1 MGKPVSQR
9 VSKGL
14 ETAPDGRPRPVGY
27 NPGALA
33 LLVLAPAY
41 LAYQAFQT
49 PTTVVYRV
57 PVWGWVHWGEWDYS
71 VFLKPNTLYD
81 ARELGPGL
89 TYYETLV
96 EGIEARFSYNMTTDA
111 PARIEGWYE
120 ITADLAAGE
129 LLRERVLVV
138 PRTTFEVTEGSSVS
152 VEQVLPIDREAYRAR
167 LEQMAEETG
176 LQAGE
181 DPTVTYTAH
190 VEAEAVAG
198 TGSTRQVLEP
208 NLVVPLTGATFT
220 IEGDRSLKANGVIR
234 RTETSPASGVQL
246 RHRYFLAAT
255 GILAIIPPIFALV
268 TAARPRRPD
277 PLAREAGRIRR
288 RYRKRIAEAGPGEP
302 QLPGGEVVSVASM
315 RDLAR
320 ISEELLKPIIYR
332 GPSDQEDQHV
342 FYTVDGATRYQYTLA
357 APGGE
362 VVSVDSIEELDRIS
376 QRLHKPI
383 IYSGGPDQ
391 HVFYTVDG
399 ATRYQHVL
407 PGRNPP

>member
-234 RTETSPASGVQL
+234 RTETRPASGAHPAPLPQA
-246 RHRYFLAAT
+246 HRRGRSGRA
-255 GILAIIPPIFALV
+255 GV
-268 TAARPRRPD
+268 ARRGGGFRG
-277 PLAREAGRIRR
+277 LH
-288 RYRKRIAEAGPGEP
+288 AGPGP
-302 QLPGGEVVSVASM
+302 YLRGAAQAHHLPRPLGPGGP
-315 RDLAR
+315 AR
-320 ISEELLKPIIYR
+320 FLHR
-332 GPSDQEDQHV
+332 GRRHPVPVH
-342 FYTVDGATRYQYTLA
+342 
-357 APGGE
+357 
-362 VVSVDSIEELDRIS
+362 
-376 QRLHKPI
+376 
-383 IYSGGPDQ
+383 
-391 HVFYTVDG
+391 
-399 ATRYQHVL
+399 
-407 PGRNPP
+407 PGRARRRGGFRGLHRGTGPYLPAAAQAHHLQRRSRPARLLHRGRRHPLPACAARAKSPLTPLW